1 LFIFVYILPRYHYI
15 VMKSMLFIGIIAALT
30 IVVTTA
36 SFGFILATAQ
46 TVANNAS
53 MANNVT
59 NGGGNS
65 SKTDQ
70 KNQTGS
76 IADVDR
82 VG

>member
-1 LFIFVYILPRYHYI
+1 
-15 VMKSMLFIGIIAALT
+15 MKSMLFIGIIAVLT
-30 IVVTTA
+30 MVITTA

-46 TVANNAS
+46 S
-53 MANNVT
+53 MANNATMANNMT
-59 NGGGNS
+59 NGGNS

-82 VG
+82 IG

>member
-1 LFIFVYILPRYHYI
+1 
-15 VMKSMLFIGIIAALT
+15 
-30 IVVTTA
+30 VTTA

-46 TVANNAS
+46 TMANNAS
-53 MANNVT
+53 MPNNMT
-59 NGGGNS
+59 NGSGNS

-82 VG
+82 IG

>member
-1 LFIFVYILPRYHYI
+1 
-15 VMKSMLFIGIIAALT
+15 MKSMLFIGIIAALT
-30 IVVTTA
+30 IVVTTT

-46 TVANNAS
+46 TMANNAT
-53 MANNVT
+53 MANNMT

-65 SKTDQ
+65 SKADQ

-82 VG
+82 IG

>member
-1 LFIFVYILPRYHYI
+1 MFVYILPRHHYI
-15 VMKSMLFIGIIAALT
+15 AMKSMLFIGIIVALT

-36 SFGFILATAQ
+36 SFGFILVTAQ
-46 TVANNAS
+46 TMANNAT
-53 MANNVT
+53 MANNMT
-59 NGGGNS
+59 NGGNS

-82 VG
+82 IG